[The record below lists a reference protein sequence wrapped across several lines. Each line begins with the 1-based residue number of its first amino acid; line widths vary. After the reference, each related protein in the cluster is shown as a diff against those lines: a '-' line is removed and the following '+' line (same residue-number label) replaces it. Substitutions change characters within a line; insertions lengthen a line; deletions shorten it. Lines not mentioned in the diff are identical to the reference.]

1 MVEMVYYGNLQ
12 DLYYQV
18 ETTAATDKT
27 PIIKSS
33 AATTIKTVTCPGVSF
48 DIPTQKELEDE
59 TAKRKKEEKMRLK
72 VNRKAMFSKK
82 GR

>member
-1 MVEMVYYGNLQ
+1 MASRFYPYIVDNY
-12 DLYYQV
+12 
-18 ETTAATDKT
+18 TSAATYKT

-33 AATTIKTVTCPGVSF
+33 AATTIKTVTCPGINF
-48 DIPTQKELEDE
+48 IMIPTQAELQEE
-59 TAKRKKEEKMRLK
+59 QEKKRREEKLRLK